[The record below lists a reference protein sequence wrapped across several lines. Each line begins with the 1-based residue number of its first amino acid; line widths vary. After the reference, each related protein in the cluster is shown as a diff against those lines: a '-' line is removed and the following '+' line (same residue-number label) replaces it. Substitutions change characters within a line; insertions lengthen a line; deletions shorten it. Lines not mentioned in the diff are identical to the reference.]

1 MRENSVN
8 DAISGMNN
16 PPAYNLRIRDIAT
29 AHAPATIPPI
39 KNDLEEIRTA
49 NSESAMIFPL

>member
-1 MRENSVN
+1 MRENNVN

-49 NSESAMIFPL
+49 NASLL